1 MHPWIK
7 SDKPGKCTICGM
19 DLSPVYESAQSF
31 DAAAKDVVILP
42 AGSPRV
48 AGIATAPA
56 QKMPLV
62 RTLRVAGMVDDD
74 ATRHRYLAATIKGR
88 VDKLYVNFVGAEV
101 EEGQPLA
108 EFFSR
113 ELLAAIS
120 EFNQAGGEGG
130 LRQAATLKLRQMG
143 LTEKQIAELPKR
155 DPKSLTVQILAPV
168 SGTVVAQDVFEGK
181 WVEEGEKMLE
191 IADFRKMW
199 FKFDAYERDLPW
211 LKLGQEVEIRTP
223 SHPGRVFKAPITFID
238 PNLDEITR
246 TAKVRVDL
254 DNPLVEENGR
264 MRRTFL
270 HRLFAEASVQIAA
283 PETLVVPRAA
293 VLWPGGQPRV
303 FVDEG
308 EGAFRLRRVTLGRE
322 GDAHLEI
329 TSGLAAGDK
338 VVVRGGVL
346 LDGQAQLSQ
355 QLRGGARSRGARRT
369 VIARTSARSPARS
382 SARWASPSSSLTK
395 AGRFSFA
402 AKRANRT
409 SRRTPRSISRSS
421 RSPTPRLP
429 RRPRSREAERQPVPR
444 FRRGARF
451 DGQTLRLHAR
461 RPRHPALLQNLQTR
475 LRRRAREVSRA
486 ARQILTRHDQ
496 PPHRMVAAQP
506 LPRRVRHARSRR
518 PRHPR
523 AAAARRSMP
532 FPTSAKTRSSSSPT
546 GRAARRRRSRI
557 RSPIRSP

>member
-1 MHPWIK
+1 MKRLVFTLLLVAAAAAGGWWFGRQSHSHGTASAASGERKPLFYQSPMHPWIK
-7 SDKPGKCTICGM
+7 SDKPGQCTICGM

-31 DAAAKDVVILP
+31 DAAAKDLVILP

-48 AGIATAPA
+48 AGIASAPA

-74 ATRHRYLAATIKGR
+74 ATRHRYMAATIKGR

-120 EFNQAGGEGG
+120 EYNQAGGEVN

-283 PETLVVPRAA
+283 PETLVVPRTA

-322 GDAHLEI
+322 GDTHLEI

-346 LDGQAQLSQ
+346 LDGQAQLLNNYEEPPADAPDAALTAADVCPVSGEKLGTMGKPFVLTYQ
-355 QLRGGARSRGARRT
+355 GREIQLCCKACKPDFEAD
-369 VIARTSARSPARS
+369 PAKYL
-382 SARWASPSSSLTK
+382 AKLKKPEAEPAPPPK
-395 AGRFSFA
+395 EA
-402 AKRANRT
+402 AKPGASVCPVSGEALGSMGKPFVFT
-409 SRRTPRSISRSS
+409 HAGHDIQLCCKTCKSDF
-421 RSPTPRLP
+421 
-429 RRPRSREAERQPVPR
+429 EAE
-444 FRRGARF
+444 
-451 DGQTLRLHAR
+451 
-461 RPRHPALLQNLQTR
+461 PAKYL
-475 LRRRAREVSRA
+475 A
-486 ARQILTRHDQ
+486 
-496 PPHRMVAAQP
+496 PP
-506 LPRRVRHARSRR
+506 
-518 PRHPR
+518 
-523 AAAARRSMP
+523 
-532 FPTSAKTRSSSSPT
+532 AKS
-546 GRAARRRRSRI
+546 
-557 RSPIRSP
+557 

>member
-1 MHPWIK
+1 MKRLLFILVLIIAAAAGGWWFGRQHDSHGSAPTASGERQPLFYQSPMHPWIK
-7 SDKPGKCTICGM
+7 SDKPGQCTICGM
-19 DLSPVYESAQSF
+19 DLAPVFESSQSI
-31 DAAAKDVVILP
+31 DGAAKDVVILP

-56 QKMPLV
+56 EKMPLV

-74 ATRHRYLAATIKGR
+74 ATRHRFLSATVKGR

-101 EEGQPLA
+101 EEGEPLA

-113 ELLAAIS
+113 ELLAAIA
-120 EFNQAGGEGG
+120 EYNQAGGEGG
-130 LRQAATLKLRQMG
+130 LRQAATFKLRQMG
-143 LTEKQIAELPKR
+143 LTERQIGELPKR

-254 DNPLVEENGR
+254 DNPLYEENGR

-270 HRLFAEASVQIAA
+270 HRLFAEATVQIAA
-283 PETLVVPRAA
+283 PEGLAVPRAA

-308 EGAFRLRRVTLGRE
+308 EGVFRLRRVTLGRE
-322 GDAHLEI
+322 GDTHREV
-329 TSGLAAGDK
+329 TSGVAEGDK

-346 LDGQAQLSQ
+346 LDGQAQLLNNYEEPPAAADPAVAAADTCPVSGE
-355 QLRGGARSRGARRT
+355 QLGSMGKPFVLQHEGREIQLCCKACKKDFEADPAKYLAKLRMLEAKPAPGPSATPAQDGANACPVSGEKLGSMGQPFVFTHAGQE
-369 VIARTSARSPARS
+369 VQ
-382 SARWASPSSSLTK
+382 LCCK
-395 AGRFSFA
+395 ACKSDF
-402 AKRANRT
+402 
-409 SRRTPRSISRSS
+409 
-421 RSPTPRLP
+421 
-429 RRPRSREAERQPVPR
+429 EAEP
-444 FRRGARF
+444 
-451 DGQTLRLHAR
+451 TKYLT
-461 RPRHPALLQNLQTR
+461 PA
-475 LRRRAREVSRA
+475 AES
-486 ARQILTRHDQ
+486 
-496 PPHRMVAAQP
+496 
-506 LPRRVRHARSRR
+506 
-518 PRHPR
+518 
-523 AAAARRSMP
+523 
-532 FPTSAKTRSSSSPT
+532 
-546 GRAARRRRSRI
+546 
-557 RSPIRSP
+557 

>member
-1 MHPWIK
+1 MKRLLLLLLIAAAAAGGWWFGRQSHRHGVAAAASGERQPLFYQSPMHPWIK

-19 DLSPVYESAQSF
+19 DLSPVYEGSQSF

-42 AGSPRV
+42 TGSPRV

-56 QKMPLV
+56 EKAPLV

-88 VDKLYVNFVGAEV
+88 VDKLYVNYVGAEV
-101 EEGQPLA
+101 EEGEPLA

-120 EFNQAGGEGG
+120 EYNHAGGEGG
-130 LRQAATLKLRQMG
+130 LRQAAILKLRQMG
-143 LTEKQIAELPKR
+143 LTEKQIAGLPKR

-168 SGTVVAQDVFEGK
+168 SGTVVAQEVFEGK

-264 MRRTFL
+264 MSRTFL
-270 HRLFAEASVQIAA
+270 HRLFAEGSVQLTT

-308 EGAFRLRRVTLGRE
+308 EGAFRLRRVALGRE

-346 LDGQAQLSQ
+346 LDGQAQLLNNYEDAPAPAEPATVAADTCPVSGEKLGTMGKPFVLTYEGGDI
-355 QLRGGARSRGARRT
+355 QLCCKACKKDFEAEPAKYLAKLKKHEPAPAPPKEAAKPGASVCPVSGEALGSMGKPF
-369 VIARTSARSPARS
+369 VFSH
-382 SARWASPSSSLTK
+382 
-395 AGRFSFA
+395 AGREVQLCCKACKSDF
-402 AKRANRT
+402 
-409 SRRTPRSISRSS
+409 
-421 RSPTPRLP
+421 
-429 RRPRSREAERQPVPR
+429 EAE
-444 FRRGARF
+444 
-451 DGQTLRLHAR
+451 
-461 RPRHPALLQNLQTR
+461 PAKY
-475 LRRRAREVSRA
+475 
-486 ARQILTRHDQ
+486 
-496 PPHRMVAAQP
+496 
-506 LPRRVRHARSRR
+506 LPKLSK
-518 PRHPR
+518 
-523 AAAARRSMP
+523 S
-532 FPTSAKTRSSSSPT
+532 
-546 GRAARRRRSRI
+546 
-557 RSPIRSP
+557 

>member
-1 MHPWIK
+1 MKRFLLFFLILIGVAVGGWWLGRQSHSHSGSGVSAGERHPLFYQSPMHPWIK
-7 SDKPGKCTICGM
+7 SDKPGQCTICGM
-19 DLSPVYESAQSF
+19 DLVPVYESAQSL
-31 DAAAKDVVILP
+31 DGAAKDVVILP

-48 AGIATAPA
+48 AGIASAPA
-56 QKMPLV
+56 QRMPLV

-74 ATRHRYLAATIKGR
+74 ATRHRFLSATIKGR

-101 EEGQPLA
+101 EEGEPLA

-120 EFNQAGGEGG
+120 EYNQAGGDGG
-130 LRQAATLKLRQMG
+130 FRQAASFKLRQMG
-143 LTEKQIAELPKR
+143 LAEKQIAELGKR

-246 TAKVRVDL
+246 TAKVRVEL
-254 DNPLVEENGR
+254 DNPLFEENGR

-270 HRLFAEASVQIAA
+270 HRLFAEATVQIAA
-283 PETLVVPRAA
+283 PEALTVPRAA

-308 EGAFRLRRVTLGRE
+308 DGAFRLRRVTLGRE
-322 GDAHLEI
+322 GDTHLEI
-329 TSGLAAGDK
+329 TSGLTAGEK

-346 LDGQAQLSQ
+346 LDGQAQLLNNYEEPVADAPAPVVSAAGLCPVSGEKLGSMGKPFNLTHEGRDIPLCCKACKKDFEADPAKYLAKLDAAGTEPAPLPPVTPAPPGASACPVSGEKLGSMGKPFVFTHQ
-355 QLRGGARSRGARRT
+355 GRDVQLCCKACKPDFEAE
-369 VIARTSARSPARS
+369 PARY
-382 SARWASPSSSLTK
+382 
-395 AGRFSFA
+395 
-402 AKRANRT
+402 
-409 SRRTPRSISRSS
+409 
-421 RSPTPRLP
+421 LP
-429 RRPRSREAERQPVPR
+429 KVGNS
-444 FRRGARF
+444 
-451 DGQTLRLHAR
+451 
-461 RPRHPALLQNLQTR
+461 
-475 LRRRAREVSRA
+475 
-486 ARQILTRHDQ
+486 
-496 PPHRMVAAQP
+496 
-506 LPRRVRHARSRR
+506 
-518 PRHPR
+518 
-523 AAAARRSMP
+523 
-532 FPTSAKTRSSSSPT
+532 
-546 GRAARRRRSRI
+546 
-557 RSPIRSP
+557 